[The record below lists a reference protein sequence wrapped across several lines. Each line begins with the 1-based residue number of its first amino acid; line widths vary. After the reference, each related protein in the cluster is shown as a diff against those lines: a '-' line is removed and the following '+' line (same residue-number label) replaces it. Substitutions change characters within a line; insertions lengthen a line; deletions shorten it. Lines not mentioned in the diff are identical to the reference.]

1 MEFMTVDIN
10 LELAKRRVAA
20 IKGFY
25 IHLGAFVMVMCTLL
39 VIDAFT
45 GPGWWVQWPLV
56 GWGIGLLVHA
66 FGVFGSSPDLLAN
79 WEIRKIASEKRRLDE
94 ISAKGTSE

>member
-1 MEFMTVDIN
+1 MIVDIN

-25 IHLGAFVMVMCTLL
+25 IHLGIFVLVMCGLV

-45 GPGWWVQWPLV
+45 GRGWWVQWPFL
-56 GWGIGLLVHA
+56 GWGVGVVAHA
-66 FGVFGSSPDLLAN
+66 FGVFGEAPSLFGN
-79 WEIRKIASEKRRLDE
+79 WEARQIAAEKRRLDE
-94 ISAKGTSE
+94 ASVKGPTE